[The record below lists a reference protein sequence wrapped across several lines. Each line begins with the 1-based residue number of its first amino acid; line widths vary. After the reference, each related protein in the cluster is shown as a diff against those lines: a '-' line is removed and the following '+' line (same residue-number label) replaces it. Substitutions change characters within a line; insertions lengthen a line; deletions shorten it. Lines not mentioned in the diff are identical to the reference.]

1 MSDVRRDSTTG
12 DTSTRGGDS
21 HVRAVSYGGGVQST
35 ALLVLAAQGRI
46 DFDLFL
52 FANTG
57 DDSEH
62 PTSLRY
68 VREIAAPYAEAN
80 NIELVELHRLPQ
92 KGRMKADCWF
102 GGSAIPDAGDYVA
115 EREARCASCSRIVPV
130 IQMPESDDW
139 VLDYHQ
145 APETLHQRLMHP
157 ESRSVGIP
165 VRLVSGA
172 PGTRSC
178 TVDFKIRVV
187 AKELKRLGATKE
199 NPATVAL
206 GISTDE
212 IQRAKPGFD
221 EREPVQFRTYPLLDL
236 GIDRR
241 ECKRIISAAGL
252 PVPPKSSCYFC
263 PYHSIEAWRDLK
275 RNEPDLFA
283 KSVELEATLR
293 DRREALGKDD
303 VFFTDRLV
311 PLDQAIDDQLTLGGM
326 GDDCDSGWCF
336 T

>member
-1 MSDVRRDSTTG
+1 MTAILPSG
-12 DTSTRGGDS
+12 DGAVIEP
-21 HVRAVSYGGGVQST
+21 VRAVSYGGGVQST

-46 DFDLFL
+46 DFDRFL
-52 FANTG
+52 FANVG

-68 VREIAAPYAEAN
+68 VREIAVPYAEAN
-80 NIELVELHRLPQ
+80 GITITELSKQPTR
-92 KGRMKADCWF
+92 GRF
-102 GGSAIPDAGDYVA
+102 AG
-115 EREARCASCSRIVPV
+115 ET
-130 IQMPESDDW
+130 
-139 VLDYHQ
+139 
-145 APETLHQRLMHP
+145 ETLYRRLMHP
-157 ESRSVGIP
+157 DSQSVGIP
-165 VRLVSGA
+165 VRLISGA
-172 PGTRSC
+172 PGNRSC
-178 TVDFKIRVV
+178 TVDFKIKIV
-187 AKELKRLGATKE
+187 AKELKRLGATKDT
-199 NPATVAL
+199 PAIVAL

-212 IQRAKPGFD
+212 IQRAKPGTD

-236 GIDRR
+236 GISRT
-241 ECKRIISAAGL
+241 ECKRIIADAGL

-303 VFFTDRLV
+303 VFFTDRFV